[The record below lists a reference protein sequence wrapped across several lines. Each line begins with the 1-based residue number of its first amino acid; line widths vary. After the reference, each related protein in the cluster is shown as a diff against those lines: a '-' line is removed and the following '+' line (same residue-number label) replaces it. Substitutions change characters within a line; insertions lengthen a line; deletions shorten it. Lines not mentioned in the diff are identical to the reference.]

1 MFLVCACP
9 GDTAA
14 TSIVTGESTGMEGSS
29 GTSGTGASGATSETG
44 DPTEVPTGSSD
55 TGAGSTGGSS
65 TGGMPPGDCLPTIP
79 APVDCGEVPEAC
91 GGAMPIAGGP
101 GLFVSGSAV
110 SGEHVWFLAAYES
123 CPTAFYRA
131 PRGGGAAQWVR
142 ELGLMVDY
150 AGDDDAVYFVEQTG
164 DPYTM
169 QLSAWVDGVETVL
182 GETHGDPR
190 FNSYFATYLTR
201 TRAGVVTYDSGGP
214 MNPPF
219 ALLTPT
225 AMTVVGHEGDEAYLG
240 SEPAYDGQRLFY
252 SLSDPKFDDEEG
264 HVSVDRR
271 LVARMDGASVVLAEN
286 ASARGEPTVVV
297 DEQHVYFATGS
308 PSEQSMGISRV
319 AKSGG
324 AATPLFVSADL
335 AILKL
340 LVDDTHV
347 YYYEGQRDI
356 YAVEK
361 SGGAPRHVWHGGAE
375 VVSRRIQQDA
385 DSLYV
390 SVSAAGGDVP
400 VPGRE
405 FVVRVAK
412 DSEVP

>member
-14 TSIVTGESTGMEGSS
+14 TSIGTGESTGMAGSS
-29 GTSGTGASGATSETG
+29 GTSGMGASAATSATG
-44 DPTEVPTGSSD
+44 DPTELPTGSGD
-55 TGAGSTGGSS
+55 TGGSS
-65 TGGMPPGDCLPTIP
+65 TGGMPPGDCPPTIP
-79 APVDCGEVPEAC
+79 GPVDCGEVPEAC
-91 GGAMPIAGGP
+91 GGATPIAGGP

-110 SGEHVWFLAAYES
+110 SGEHVWFLASHDS

-131 PRGGGAAQWVR
+131 PRGGGEAQWVR
-142 ELGLMVDY
+142 ELGHMVDY
-150 AGDDDAVYFVEQTG
+150 AGDDDAVYFSGQTE

-169 QLSAWVDGVETVL
+169 RLSAWVDGVETVL

-190 FNSYFATYLTR
+190 FNSYFATFLTR

-219 ALLTPT
+219 VFLTPT

-240 SEPAYDGQRLFY
+240 SEPAYDGQRVFY
-252 SLSDPKFDDEEG
+252 SLSDPKFDDEPG
-264 HVSVDRR
+264 HVSVDRK
-271 LVARMDGASVVLAEN
+271 LVARMDGASVVLAEDAN
-286 ASARGEPTVVV
+286 ARGWPTVAV
-297 DEQHVYFATGS
+297 DDEYVYFATGE
-308 PSEQSMGISRV
+308 PSELAMGLSRV
-319 AKSGG
+319 AKAGG
-324 AATPLFVSADL
+324 AATPLIASADV
-335 AILKL
+335 AIDKVI
-340 LVDDTHV
+340 VDETHV
-347 YYYEGQRDI
+347 YYHQLPYDI

-400 VPGRE
+400 LPGRE